1 MVEYLKRGGLR
12 AAAITGLAGLALAG
26 CETTSVATP
35 APTEP
40 TAASVIA
47 DSLGRAQPTAAA
59 PAVEATPQA
68 IAALVSADPVD
79 VTLPPQPLPQM
90 LDTVFGGILGLP
102 YALGPNVG
110 ARQDIVTL
118 RTGRGLTK
126 RELFRQVQTTL
137 DGYGLKVRIQAGTVQ
152 VVEAAAPTGALTLNA
167 RGQSAT
173 PEATRT
179 ISQVHRVRAVSPDA
193 LTALMTDVFPSGG
206 LSFAADTVSDS
217 VTVSGSPRDVAQAVG
232 ILNALDQPR
241 FAGVSVVRAQP
252 VYWSAESLA
261 ASLRDSLASEGYRI
275 SDSPASARSVF
286 VLAAPGANQVLVF
299 AGDPTAL
306 QSARTWITRLDR
318 PDALGGRTTTF
329 LYQVRNTDAGTLA
342 ELITASRGKPDALA
356 APLQA
361 GLPGQ
366 PPLDPAMANEARPV
380 ATGSFGEG
388 RLAVDESGNRI
399 IFTGTAEDFTDL
411 RGLLTALD
419 TPRPQVLVEVTVA
432 EVTLTDETRAGL
444 EWFFNNS
451 MSDGVLSGGTKG
463 GLELGGG
470 GLTLNY
476 NGLPDLQIA
485 FNAFAS
491 NNKVNIL
498 SRPRL
503 VARSGDEAKIQVGT
517 DVPIITSR
525 ANSSTSTGGNTD
537 ILQTI
542 QYRQTGVIL
551 TIKPIIFSDG
561 RIDLQITQEVSSQ
574 QPNAN
579 ATIASPLILNRS
591 VTTRL
596 SLDEGATAVI
606 GGLIDDSYSKTNNGI
621 PFLKDIPI
629 LGLPFRVD
637 SISGGKTELVIL
649 VTPHILR
656 DGGEM
661 AFWTQKA
668 SGELNAAFA
677 VGRGW
682 SYTLTPFSRRDM
694 RLDPIAPAAP
704 R

>member
-1 MVEYLKRGGLR
+1 MVEPLPQRMRRGVQALS
-12 AAAITGLAGLALAG
+12 LAGLALAG
-26 CETTSVATP
+26 CATP
-35 APTEP
+35 PAPAPAAPGP

-47 DSLGRAQPTAAA
+47 GGLGRAPVATAAA
-59 PAVEATPQA
+59 AVEATPAA
-68 IAALVSADPVD
+68 IDALLPAEPID

-102 YALGPNVG
+102 YALGPDVG
-110 ARQDIVTL
+110 SRQEVVTL

-137 DGYGLKVRIQAGTVQ
+137 KGYGLKVRIQDGTVL
-152 VVEAAAPTGALTLNA
+152 VVDAAAPTGPLTLA
-167 RGQSAT
+167 ALPERET
-173 PEATRT
+173 PEAART
-179 ISQVHRVRAVSPDA
+179 ITRVHRARAVSPVA
-193 LTALMTDVFPSGG
+193 LSALMTDVFPSGT
-206 LSFAADTVSDS
+206 LTFAADPAGDS
-217 VTVSGSPRDVAQAVG
+217 VTVTGSARDVAQAAG
-232 ILNALDQPR
+232 ILAALDQPR

-261 ASLRDSLASEGYRI
+261 AALRDSLASEGYRI
-275 SDSPASARSVF
+275 SDSPSSARSVF

-299 AGDPTAL
+299 AGDPAAL

-329 LYQVRNTDAGTLA
+329 VYQVRNTDAATLA
-342 ELITASRGKPDALA
+342 DLVIASRGTSDQPSAV
-356 APLQA
+356 QA

-366 PPLDPAMANEARPV
+366 PPLDTAQANEARPV
-380 ATGSFGEG
+380 STGVFGDG

-399 IFTGTAEDFTDL
+399 VFTGSAEAFTEL
-411 RGLLTALD
+411 RGLLLALD

-444 EWFFNNS
+444 EWFFSRS
-451 MSDGVLSGGTKG
+451 MSDGTLSGGTKG

-476 NGLPDLQIA
+476 NGLPDLQVA

-525 ANSSTSTGGNTD
+525 ANSSTSTDGSTD

-551 TIKPIIFSDG
+551 TIRPIIYSDG

-606 GGLIDDSYSKTNNGI
+606 GGLIDDSYSKTNTGI

-668 SGELNAAFA
+668 AGELNAAFA

-682 SYTLTPFSRRDM
+682 SYTLTPFSRQGM
-694 RLDPIAPAAP
+694 RIDPAPPAAP